1 MHQRQTQAQ
10 RDRDGMGMEV
20 VLTQPTFMSRFTKRS
35 TRPLCRTKCIERLK
49 SYKDDYYTF
58 KAQFQEASSALRVA
72 LYSGLTS
79 VNVHFP
85 WGGVPLFGG
94 YVAPS

>member
-1 MHQRQTQAQ
+1 MGVEGVLAQ
-10 RDRDGMGMEV
+10 PV
-20 VLTQPTFMSRFTKRS
+20 FKSRFTKRS
-35 TRPLCRTKCIERLK
+35 ARPLCRTKCIERLK
-49 SYKDDYYTF
+49 SYKDDYYAF
-58 KAQFQEASSALRVA
+58 KAQFQEASATLRAA

>member
-1 MHQRQTQAQ
+1 
-10 RDRDGMGMEV
+10 MGIES
-20 VLTQPTFMSRFTKRS
+20 VLTQPVFKSRFTKRS

-49 SYKDDYYTF
+49 RYKDDYYTF
-58 KAQFQEASSALRVA
+58 KAQFQEASATLRAA
-72 LYSGLTS
+72 LYSKLTP
-79 VNVHFP
+79 VHVHFP